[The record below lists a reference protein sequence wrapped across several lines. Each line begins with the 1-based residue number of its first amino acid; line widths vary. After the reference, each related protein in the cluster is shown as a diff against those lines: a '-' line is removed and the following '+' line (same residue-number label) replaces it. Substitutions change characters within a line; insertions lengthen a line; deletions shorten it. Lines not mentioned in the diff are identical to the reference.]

1 MMLIFSVCNSVSI
14 VKYRLKNFFVLFQ
27 GLTAAGNGTAKR
39 RRGKNSRRGFSLH
52 NDTTDYQ
59 YGTRDRFI
67 IFFQNESEKKGK
79 ERSGKRQTMG
89 NSIHFDKVI
98 GILERGKKKEA
109 SLSSFR

>member
-1 MMLIFSVCNSVSI
+1 MLIFSVCNSVSI

-67 IFFQNESEKKGK
+67 IFFQTKAKKRKGK
-79 ERSGKRQTMG
+79 EWKETNYGKFHTLRQSNRYPG
-89 NSIHFDKVI
+89 
-98 GILERGKKKEA
+98 ERKKKEA